1 MDILIS
7 SGWTQ
12 RLAILLASLIVVTA
26 TLVSLGFAIER
37 GLSHRQIFAIT
48 LRPGQRA
55 RELRNTVMFQL
66 TAAFAFT
73 GFIGA
78 DLMRW
83 ASGWTA
89 GLTTFFACWLGFE
102 IYYYALHRA
111 MHTRGLFQLHREH
124 HESHVNTP
132 LTAFSMS
139 FPESLGWIFGYILV
153 PLLMALLGFNV
164 SLAGWLAYLVYN
176 YWGNILG
183 HVNVEVL
190 PVWVGKRVHSWTLR
204 AVTYHALHHARYT
217 GHYGFGATFMDR
229 WFTSEWND
237 WPALQA
243 KVLKGEAL
251 THLKQRG

>member
-26 TLVSLGFAIER
+26 TLASLGFAIER

-124 HESHVNTP
+124 HVSHVNTP

-176 YWGNILG
+176 
-183 HVNVEVL
+183 
-190 PVWVGKRVHSWTLR
+190 
-204 AVTYHALHHARYT
+204 
-217 GHYGFGATFMDR
+217 
-229 WFTSEWND
+229 
-237 WPALQA
+237 
-243 KVLKGEAL
+243 
-251 THLKQRG
+251 